1 MSGQFIPDGDI
12 MQKIETAE
20 VKRAICF
27 GCWLQ
32 AGVLVTVE
40 NGRVVKLSGEPG
52 HPVNQGW
59 ICERSKAF
67 IEHLYHEDRLNYPL
81 KRTGQRGEGRWEK
94 ISWEKALDEVSEKLG
109 RIKTESGAE
118 AVASV
123 GGTGRGFSEMFKVR
137 FMNLFESPNHANAG
151 QWCSVVSRQIHAA
164 VYGAGASRAVKPPCE
179 CAVIW
184 GGNPAESL
192 ACIFP
197 QHIKAKRKGVKYI
210 VIDPKYSETAA
221 RLADHWLRL
230 RPGTDAALALG
241 WLNVIIEEE
250 LYDKN
255 FVEQWCHG
263 FDELKDRVKQ
273 HPPGKVA
280 EITGV
285 LKEQIVQTARLYA
298 ASRPASI
305 IWGVKS
311 DMQGINVTSITQAKC
326 ILRAITGN
334 LDVIGGDML
343 SGPCE
348 KANYGALMEYM
359 DRLPA
364 GQRKKQLGAGEHKLW
379 GFPGYEMVDEVAKPY
394 WYDKGLSAGF
404 LPGCHEPAIWT
415 AILDGNPYQVRGL
428 ICGACNPLI
437 AYPNTKRIYEALKSS
452 NLELL
457 VVAEQWM
464 TPTAMLADYVFPITN
479 WLEHPQLY
487 TQTSQGSGN
496 VASIGQRVVE
506 PLYERRTDY
515 ELYRELGLRLGQEK
529 YWRRSLEEEWDYC
542 LEPLLG
548 ELNLTNSEEFA
559 VKQRFWAPPAIEKR
573 YEQINPYT
581 GKPKGF
587 ATPTGKVELY
597 STILEKLGYDPLPGY
612 EEPPETPVSQPEIAK
627 KYPFILITGARFR
640 PMHHSEHRQIRS
652 LRKLY
657 PYPTVEIN
665 PDTARQSGIGE
676 GDWTVIETLRGKIKQ
691 KAKLTSRIL
700 PRMVEC
706 QHGWWLP
713 EEIGE
718 DPVLFGTFEYNV
730 NVLTPDS
737 EKFCDPATGAVTFGP
752 LLCKIYPLKKFT

>member
-1 MSGQFIPDGDI
+1 MNEA
-12 MQKIETAE
+12 KTTET
-20 VKRAICF
+20 KRAICF

-32 AGVLVTVE
+32 AGVLATVE
-40 NGRVVKLSGEPG
+40 DGKVVKLTGEPG

-81 KRTGQRGEGRWEK
+81 KRAGQRGEGRWEK
-94 ISWEKALDEVSEKLG
+94 ISWETALDEVAEKLG

-118 AVASV
+118 AVASI

-137 FMNLFESPNHANAG
+137 FMNLFGSPNHANAG

-164 VYGAGASRAVKPPCE
+164 VYGAGASRAVKPPCK

-184 GGNPAESL
+184 GGNPAEAF

-197 QHIKAKRKGVKYI
+197 QHTKAKRKGIKYI

-221 RLADHWLRL
+221 RLADYWLRL

-255 FVEQWCHG
+255 FVDQWCHG
-263 FDELKDRVKQ
+263 FDELKDRVKKF
-273 HPPGKVA
+273 PAEKVA
-280 EITGV
+280 EITWIPE
-285 LKEQIVQTARLYA
+285 EQIVQTARLYA
-298 ASRPASI
+298 TSKPASI
-305 IWGVKS
+305 IWGVKT

-348 KANYGALMEYM
+348 KANYGALMENM

-364 GQRKKQLGAGEHKLW
+364 EQRKKQLGAGKHKLW
-379 GFPGYEMVDEVAKPY
+379 CFPGYEMVEEVAKPY

-404 LPGCHEPAIWT
+404 LPACHEPDIWT
-415 AILDGNPYQVRGL
+415 AILDGNPYPVRGL

-437 AYPNTKRIYEALKSS
+437 AYPNTKRIYKALKSP

-464 TPTAMLADYVFPITN
+464 TPSAMLADYVFPITN

-487 TQTSQGSGN
+487 TQTFQGSGSA
-496 VASIGQRVVE
+496 ASIGQRVVE

-529 YWRRSLEEEWDYC
+529 YWRQNLKKEWDYC

-548 ELNLTNSEEFA
+548 ELNLTSSEEFA
-559 VKQRFWAPPAIEKR
+559 VKQRFWSAPPIERR
-573 YEQINPYT
+573 YEQINSQT

-587 ATPTGKVELY
+587 ATSTGKVELY

-612 EEPPETPVSQPEIAK
+612 EEPPETPVSQPEMAK

-665 PDTARQSGIGE
+665 PDTARQLGIGE
-676 GDWTVIETLRGKIKQ
+676 GDWTIIETLRGKIKQ
-691 KAKLTSRIL
+691 KAKLTSRIP

-706 QHGWWLP
+706 QHGWWFP

-737 EKFCDPATGAVTFGP
+737 EEFCDPATGAVTFGP
-752 LLCKIYPLKKFT
+752 LLCRIYPLKKYT